1 MHADA
6 EAPHSAPHIWT
17 QDAAAAGRP
26 ADSPGANGGRKRQQI
41 DQDGGQLE
49 AEGTG
54 RGREDE
60 ESEAAAQPVGCAWVK
75 LSCLHEG
82 WNGWGPQEKEVSES
96 TLTAT
101 ATCEE
106 RDGGG
111 RKVRERFLRRNYTAH
126 GDR

>member
-1 MHADA
+1 MD
-6 EAPHSAPHIWT
+6 
-17 QDAAAAGRP
+17 AGRSSCR
-26 ADSPGANGGRKRQQI
+26 ATCRFGSERRGRKRQQI

-96 TLTAT
+96 TLTAR

>member
-1 MHADA
+1 MQMH
-6 EAPHSAPHIWT
+6 WT

-26 ADSPGANGGRKRQQI
+26 ADSGANGGRKRQQI

-82 WNGWGPQEKEVSES
+82 WNGWGPH
-96 TLTAT
+96 
-101 ATCEE
+101 
-106 RDGGG
+106 
-111 RKVRERFLRRNYTAH
+111 LRRKCPNQH
-126 GDR
+126 